1 MTALRKYRERC
12 MLTQQ
17 QLAKKTGIAQ
27 STIAQY
33 ENGFRKPD
41 IIKLKKI
48 AAILGCTTDDL
59 LEPIEV

>member
-12 MLTQQ
+12 KFTQQ
-17 QLAKKTGIAQ
+17 QLAEKTGIAQ

-41 IIKLKKI
+41 IVKLKKI
-48 AAILGCTTDDL
+48 AMVLGCTTDEL